1 MNEHEQGTRLA
12 ERIRDMV
19 AGSQGRAV
27 AFAAIYCVVI
37 LAVAMASSSRLYDWA
52 RLRILR
58 QSPVASVADLH
69 AFGDTV
75 GQEDGAGDAEGGQ
88 LDAESAAPDGGA
100 QEGAASAAV
109 PAINVLLLGTDARP
123 DESDVPRTDT
133 MILASFDPHTQRL
146 GLLSLPRDLWLPI
159 PGLGF
164 SSKINTAYQL
174 GVTEEYPGGG
184 PQLAKDTVSSF
195 IGHPVQYYVRV
206 NFDGFVELIDL
217 IGGVEVVVPTTIHDE
232 QYPTEDYGFQTFHLD
247 AGIQHLDG
255 ETALKYV
262 RTRNIDDDYSRAR
275 RQQQVIRA
283 VADKV
288 VRADML
294 PALLSKLPRLLYTM
308 RSSIETD
315 IPMALML
322 DFANY
327 ARGSSLRDIRQLVL
341 DNSYGQ
347 ETYAENG
354 AWILLPDR
362 ALVRVALADFFAA
375 SNEPGSAVAQ
385 SGSDW
390 VRIEVLNGTGEPGVA
405 ARTRDLL
412 EAQGWQ
418 VVSIG
423 DADRSDYGRTL
434 IINYGV
440 PQELVDKV
448 GTDLEIEPNLSR
460 LDGLDSSAPVDV
472 RIVVGRDFLEA
483 EK

>member
-1 MNEHEQGTRLA
+1 
-12 ERIRDMV
+12 
-19 AGSQGRAV
+19 
-27 AFAAIYCVVI
+27 
-37 LAVAMASSSRLYDWA
+37 
-52 RLRILR
+52 
-58 QSPVASVADLH
+58 
-69 AFGDTV
+69 
-75 GQEDGAGDAEGGQ
+75 
-88 LDAESAAPDGGA
+88 
-100 QEGAASAAV
+100 
-109 PAINVLLLGTDARP
+109 
-123 DESDVPRTDT
+123 
-133 MILASFDPHTQRL
+133 MILASFDPQTLRM

-174 GVTEEYPGGG
+174 GVTEGYPGGG

-195 IGHPVQYYVRV
+195 TGHPVQYYARV

-217 IGGVEVVVPTTIHDE
+217 IGGVDVVVPNTIHDE
-232 QYPTEDYGFQTFHLD
+232 EYPTEDYGIETFHLD

-288 VRADML
+288 VRADMV

-327 ARGSSLRDIRQLVL
+327 ARGASLHDIRQLVL
-341 DNSYGQ
+341 DSSYGQ

-362 ALVRVALADFFAA
+362 AQVRVALADFFAA
-375 SNEPGSAVAQ
+375 SSEPGSAVAQ

-423 DADRSDYGRTL
+423 DADRGDYGRTL

-448 GTDLEIEPNLSR
+448 GTDLDIEPNLSR
-460 LDGLDSSAPVDV
+460 LKGLDSSAPIDV

-483 EK
+483 EE